1 MSDSEYTAYCERI
14 PAALEQIP
22 KGAFLVGE
30 GSDNP
35 ITIGWATF
43 GFIWGRPVIEVL
55 VRKSRYTHQFMESG
69 ATFTISVPK
78 QGTFVSE
85 LALCGTKSGRDI
97 DKIAAAKLT
106 TKPARVGGASAI
118 AGCESYFEC
127 RVLYRQDMALERM
140 DDATRERCYGANQ
153 VGTDGDP
160 HTMYF
165 GEVIAA
171 Y

>member
-1 MSDSEYTAYCERI
+1 MTTGEYTAYCEKI
-14 PAALEQIP
+14 PAALEQLP
-22 KGAFLVGE
+22 KGAFLIAE

-43 GFIWGRPVIEVL
+43 GFIWNKPVIEVL
-55 VRKSRYTHQFMESG
+55 VRHSRYTHQFMESG
-69 ATFTISVPK
+69 ETFTVSVPK

-85 LALCGTKSGRDI
+85 LAFCGTKSGRDF
-97 DKIAAAKLT
+97 DKIKETGMKTIPAK
-106 TKPARVGGASAI
+106 VGKASAI
-118 AGCESYFEC
+118 AGCETYFEC
-127 RVLYRQDMALERM
+127 RVLYRQDMALTRM
-140 DDATRERCYGANQ
+140 DAETRERCYGANQ
-153 VGTDGDP
+153 AGTEGDP